1 MAAAQAETAP
11 SSPIEETALTVQR
24 LLEGVAAAETEVE
37 AEAEKAL
44 LAGAL
49 AAGAEA
55 QALARVQAVLDRTW
69 ERLNAGHWSTVPLAR
84 RRLYALASLH
94 KVRLLLVGESTGG
107 SSAQEANHAESRL
120 RDALAAADQGLL
132 LGAPLQ
138 AGDAD
143 EGALSVAAAALSRA
157 LAHLRCPG
165 LRPVVATAK
174 EKVLSNSAPA
184 VPPLCSGPTTPVPT
198 LSLPSLQQFSNDH
211 FKPHLPV
218 LLAGAANHWPARHR
232 WCSLEY
238 LCRVAG
244 ARTVPVELGA
254 HYVDPTWSQRLMTL
268 ESFVEKHV
276 KCESQISA
284 SDNSQ
289 LGYLAQHPL
298 FDQVPELRAD
308 ICIPEYCCLS
318 DKQDESLD
326 PDINAWFGPAGTISP
341 LHFDPKHNLLT
352 QVVGAKRVLLYAPEV
367 SAALYP
373 HEEPLLSNTAQV
385 DPENPDYTSFPDFQK
400 AQAWECTLQPGDMLY
415 IPPRWWHHVR
425 SLSVSFSVSFWW
437 E

>member
-1 MAAAQAETAP
+1 MNDGHSTSEVGRSTGVASRLMAAAQAETAP
-11 SSPIEETALTVQR
+11 SSAIEETALTVQR

-69 ERLNAGHWSTVPLAR
+69 ERLNAGHWSTVPLPR

-94 KVRLLLVGESTGG
+94 K
-107 SSAQEANHAESRL
+107 
-120 RDALAAADQGLL
+120 
-132 LGAPLQ
+132 
-138 AGDAD
+138 
-143 EGALSVAAAALSRA
+143 
-157 LAHLRCPG
+157 
-165 LRPVVATAK
+165 K

-218 LLAGAANHWPARHR
+218 LLAGAANHWPAIHR

-238 LCRVAG
+238 LCHVAG

-276 KCESQISA
+276 KCESQIST

-326 PDINAWFGPAGTISP
+326 PDINAWFGPAGTVSP

-400 AQAWECTLQPGDMLY
+400 AQAWECTLKPGDMLY